1 MLFFFSF
8 CILDLESTN
17 SKKETIKKKPIVK
30 KKNNFIHHFPQS
42 TPSIHNNNSHRPPPS
57 LPPPPPYNMTNCYQQ
72 TFYGQYPIPTSYSH
86 VEHFQ
91 PSPPPTSQCEIS
103 DQELYFPIS
112 YPSFS
117 L

>member
-1 MLFFFSF
+1 LISFFFV
-8 CILDLESTN
+8 ILDLESTN

-30 KKNNFIHHFPQS
+30 KKNNFIHHFPQP
-42 TPSIHNNNSHRPPPS
+42 TQIHNNTNSHSRPPPP
-57 LPPPPPYNMTNCYQQ
+57 LPPPPYNMTNIYQQ
-72 TFYGQYPIPTSYSH
+72 PFYGQYPIPTSYPH

-91 PSPPPTSQCEIS
+91 PSPPPTSQCEIT
-103 DQELYFPIS
+103 DQELYYPLS

>member
-1 MLFFFSF
+1 LNFF
-8 CILDLESTN
+8 ILDLESTN
-17 SKKETIKKKPIVK
+17 TKKETIRKKPIVK

-42 TPSIHNNNSHRPPPS
+42 TQILNNKSH
-57 LPPPPPYNMTNCYQQ
+57 PPPPPYNMTNCYQQ
-72 TFYGQYPIPTSYSH
+72 PFYGQYPIPTSYSH
-86 VEHFQ
+86 GEHFQ
-91 PSPPPTSQCEIS
+91 PSPPPSTHCDIA